1 MVIAGVRFQQGVV
14 GRLPLFLKG
23 SYFGLENV
31 PNEFLGAQTDITPLP
46 PKCLRWGDSLIL
58 GAIPAPVG
66 YRRPPCAVCPSPRG
80 TRAMQRDF
88 HLQGLTSEH
97 HQALVLAGRLRQACR
112 QGGVSRERLQSTCRT
127 FEQDLNPHF
136 VIEEELILP
145 ALAAAGRKDLVDRT
159 NEEHRKLRSLIAAAE
174 RAEDATNATMHLHAF
189 ADLLTAHVR
198 FEERTLFDA
207 AQQILTPE
215 ELERLA
221 TIRPHSRPTARGW
234 SPAQESSEPGL
245 QTPRVLGGGK

>member
-80 TRAMQRDF
+80 TRAIQRDF

-159 NEEHRKLRSLIAAAE
+159 NEEHHQLRALIVAAATS
-174 RAEDATNATMHLHAF
+174 EDATLHLQAF

-198 FEERTLFDA
+198 FEERTLFAA
-207 AQQILTPE
+207 AQQILTIK
-215 ELERLA
+215 ELEMLA
-221 TIRPHSRPTARGW
+221 RVRPHRRPTPNSAREVSG
-234 SPAQESSEPGL
+234 QEQSVPGV
-245 QTPRVLGGGK
+245 QER